1 MALLAGKLHHEYYWL
16 ILAPP
21 VAAGIGRG
29 WTMLAEWRRGLAWGI
44 GLVFVF
50 SSALLSRSTWQT
62 PPEWEQ
68 LETAARLVQDVVPTG
83 AWLVAS
89 EPLLYQADRR
99 GCRLELTP
107 RAAARAAA
115 EWPQTGEGRIEE
127 PLDLI
132 DFYRIKGAR
141 FVADVVPDPG
151 DEHRKALH
159 EAIRWRYKVRVD
171 CASVLIAE
179 LSPSEISRHGQ

>member
-1 MALLAGKLHHEYYWL
+1 
-16 ILAPP
+16 
-21 VAAGIGRG
+21 
-29 WTMLAEWRRGLAWGI
+29 
-44 GLVFVF
+44 
-50 SSALLSRSTWQT
+50 
-62 PPEWEQ
+62 WEQ

-99 GCRLELTP
+99 GCRLELTQ

-115 EWPQTGEGRIEE
+115 EWPQTGEGRIEGS
-127 PLDLI
+127 LDLI
-132 DFYRIKGAR
+132 DFYRTRGAR

-159 EAIRWRYKVRVD
+159 EAIRRRYKVRVD

-179 LSPSEISRHGQ
+179 LSPCEISRHGQ